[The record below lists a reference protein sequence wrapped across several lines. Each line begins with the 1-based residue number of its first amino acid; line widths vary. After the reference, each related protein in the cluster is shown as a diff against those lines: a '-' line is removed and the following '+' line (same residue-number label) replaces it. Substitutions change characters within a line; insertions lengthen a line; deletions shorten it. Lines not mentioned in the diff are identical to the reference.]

1 MTTQIRQQNGI
12 SILKPTGKVGGR
24 SVSDLR
30 AVILPQIE
38 ASDTPRI
45 LINFEEVNR
54 IDSSGLGTLMEAYA
68 AASRKQGRVGVVNV
82 GKHIKNLIV
91 LSRLV
96 NLFEHFDS
104 EDAAVAGLS
113 T

>member
-12 SILKPTGKVGGR
+12 SILKPSGKVCGR

-30 AVILPQIE
+30 KVILPQIE

-45 LINFEEVNR
+45 LINFEQVNR
-54 IDSSGLGTLMEAYA
+54 IDSSGLGTLMEAYT
-68 AASRKQGRVGVVNV
+68 AASRKQGRVGVINV
-82 GKHIKNLIV
+82 GKHIRNLIV
-91 LSRLV
+91 LSRV
-96 NLFEHFDS
+96 MRLFEHFDS

-113 T
+113 A

>member
-12 SILKPTGKVGGR
+12 SILKPTGKVSGR

-30 AVILPQIE
+30 EAILPQIE

-45 LINFEEVNR
+45 LINFEQVNR
-54 IDSSGLGTLMEAYA
+54 IDSSGLGTLMEAYT
-68 AASRKQGRVGVVNV
+68 AASRKQGRVGVINV
-82 GKHIKNLIV
+82 GKHIKSLIV

-96 NLFEHFDS
+96 NLFEHFES

-113 T
+113 A